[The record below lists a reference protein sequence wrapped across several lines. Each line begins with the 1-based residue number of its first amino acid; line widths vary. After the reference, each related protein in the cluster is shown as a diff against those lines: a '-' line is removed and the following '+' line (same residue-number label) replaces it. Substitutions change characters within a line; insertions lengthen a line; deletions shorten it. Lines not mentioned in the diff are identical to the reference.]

1 VLLWRDSYNRPP
13 ARAPRLRGEGETLR
27 DLHPAASGLL
37 TPARGGKSLM
47 PPAPLYLFQPPASY
61 APFPW
66 IEETGP
72 NRYRRAVY
80 TWRRRST
87 PYPLLATFDVPEG
100 NTACVRRVRSNTPLQ
115 ALVTLNETIAV
126 EAARAL
132 ARRTL
137 AEGGANDPERI
148 AYAFRRCV
156 SRTPSAEECAVLV
169 RLLERERARIA
180 DGWVNPWEIVTGSKD
195 QKPDGLPAGST
206 PAQWAAYTVVA

>member
-66 IEETGP
+66 IEQTGP
-72 NRYRRAVY
+72 DRYRRAVY

-100 NTACVRRVRSNTPLQ
+100 NNACVRRSRSNTPLQ
-115 ALVTLNETIAV
+115 ALMTLNETIAV
-126 EAARAL
+126 AAARAL
-132 ARRTL
+132 AKRTL
-137 AEGGANDPERI
+137 AEGGATHRERI
-148 AYAFRRCV
+148 DHAFRRCV
-156 SRTPSAEECAVLV
+156 SRPPNDAERDVLLG
-169 RLLERERARIA
+169 LLAQQERRIA
-180 DGWVNPWEIVTGSKD
+180 DGRVNPWEIVTGAGEERPS
-195 QKPDGLPAGST
+195 GLPGGTT
-206 PAQWAAYTVVA
+206 PAQWAAY